1 MACPLCGEQCSC
13 SYAPVRS
20 DGSTTV
26 RAALADGDDYE
37 TTEQRFLASLDAPS
51 GLASSSDDHGILGS
65 SNRAAADLERARR
78 SSDLLTS
85 PSNWRQE
92 VATRV
97 QDFRARRARRRT
109 DDHTLTFQFEPPS
122 PDSWNAGGAD
132 APAVAPAQFDY
143 YRSLTAQA
151 LARLDAARAA
161 AATQE
166 EENALALDNANSVPE
181 AEEPAPPEPEEEAP
195 RLPDTAEQYFGWH
208 DGAAVPSAEPASVQ
222 KTAYLEEPAPEGK
235 IIEFPRPPVIIP
247 PSSEELAEPV
257 LDKPRILDVPEAVET
272 ATAPLAGIRLEPAEE
287 EPFSSFQVEL
297 PLAVASLSQRVFAGL
312 VDATL
317 VVAASAIYMG
327 ITLQMKVPLP
337 SGKFAGVMLAALPF
351 TCWMLYNYLFLVYGT
366 ATPGMKLS
374 RLSITSFEGE
384 RVSAQVRRWRAIT
397 MGLSAVSLGLGL
409 IWAVFDEDTLCWH
422 DRITRTYLTTA
433 ED

>member
-13 SYAPVRS
+13 SYAPVRP
-20 DGSTTV
+20 DRPAAV
-26 RAALADGDDYE
+26 RTALADGDDFE

-51 GLASSSDDHGILGS
+51 GFASSSDHGILGS
-65 SNRAAADLERARR
+65 SNRAAAADSERARR

-85 PSNWRQE
+85 NSNWRQE

-97 QDFRARRARRRT
+97 QDFRARRARRRSA
-109 DDHTLTFQFEPPS
+109 DETLTFQFEPPS
-122 PDSWNAGGAD
+122 PDSWNTGRTD
-132 APAVAPAQFDY
+132 SPAVAPAQFDY

-161 AATQE
+161 AAEQE
-166 EENALALDNANSVPE
+166 EENALAIERAHSSPAV
-181 AEEPAPPEPEEEAP
+181 EEPPEPEEEAP
-195 RLPDTAEQYFGWH
+195 RSDTAEQYFGWH
-208 DGAAVPSAEPASVQ
+208 DGAAIPAPEPDPAP
-222 KTAYLEEPAPEGK
+222 KTPYLEEPAPEGK

-257 LDKPRILDVPEAVET
+257 LDKPRILDVPEAVPT
-272 ATAPLAGIRLEPAEE
+272 ANAPLAGIRLEPAEE

-317 VVAASAIYMG
+317 VAAASALYLG

-337 SGKFAGVMLAALPF
+337 SGKFAAVMLAALPF
-351 TCWMLYNYLFLVYGT
+351 TFWMLYNYLFLVHGA

-374 RLSITSFEGE
+374 RLRVTSFEGE
-384 RVSAQVRRWRAIT
+384 SVSARERRWRAIT

-409 IWAVFDEDTLCWH
+409 VWAIFDEDTLCWH
-422 DRITRTYLTTA
+422 DRITRTYLTTGQ
-433 ED
+433 D